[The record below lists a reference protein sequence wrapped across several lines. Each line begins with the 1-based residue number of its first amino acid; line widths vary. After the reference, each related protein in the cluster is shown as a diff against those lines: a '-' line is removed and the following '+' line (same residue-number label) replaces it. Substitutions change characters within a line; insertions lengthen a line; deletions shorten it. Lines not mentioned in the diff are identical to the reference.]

1 MQNFKEPIGI
11 HTELN
16 PSLWDGEEIRPQV
29 QAALLRIAKEFYKFL
44 EVNVPVVDIVIS
56 GSQANYNY
64 SPHSDLDLHLVIPFN
79 TIQCDEPIDALFDTK
94 RKLWKEQHNIDVYGI
109 PVELYV
115 EDEEKPAISSSY
127 SLLHNKWVD
136 HPDTPKIDYNK
147 DLVERK
153 VRVWARLISIAVKS
167 KKVKQCKRVL
177 ALLMQYRKLGL
188 AQYGE
193 FGIPNLVYKSLRN
206 ADILDN
212 LHKVIRQLEDKL
224 LSLD

>member
-1 MQNFKEPIGI
+1 MQNFEEPIGL

-16 PSLWDGEEIRPQV
+16 QTIWEGEDIRPEV

-44 EVNVPVVDIVIS
+44 DVDVPVVDIVVS

-64 SPHSDLDLHLVIPFN
+64 SAHSDLDLHLILPMGQV
-79 TIQCDEPIDALFDTK
+79 QCDEPIEALFDTK
-94 RKLWKEQHNIDVYGI
+94 RKLWKEQHDIDVYNI
-109 PVELYV
+109 PVELYA
-115 EDEEKPAISSSY
+115 EDEAKPAVSSSY
-127 SLLHNKWVD
+127 SLLSNSWIN
-136 HPDTPKIDYNK
+136 HPRAPKVNYNR

-167 KKVKQCKRVL
+167 KDVTQCKRVVS
-177 ALLMQYRKLGL
+177 LLMKYRKLGL
-188 AQYGE
+188 AQSGE
-193 FGIPNLVYKSLRN
+193 FGTPNLVYKSLRN
-206 ADILDN
+206 AGIVDS